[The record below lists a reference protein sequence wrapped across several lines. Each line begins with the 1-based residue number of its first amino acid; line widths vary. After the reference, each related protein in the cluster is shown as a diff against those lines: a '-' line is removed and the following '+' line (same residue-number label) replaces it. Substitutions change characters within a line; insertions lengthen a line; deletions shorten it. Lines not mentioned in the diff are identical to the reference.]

1 MATRHHRL
9 KALKTYHLRN
19 AKPFLDRSNFYI
31 VIESVY
37 DFMYGICMTCEHD
50 VQYSRKKVLNQ
61 MQNLK
66 YYYA

>member
-9 KALKTYHLRN
+9 KALKTYHLQN

-37 DFMYGICMTCEHD
+37 DFMYGIICMTCEHD

-61 MQNLK
+61 MQN
-66 YYYA
+66 